1 MPVQLAIL
9 GLGQIG
15 ASIGLALDQ
24 HKDTILRVGYDPDGH
39 RLQQAEKNGAIDRA
53 TTKMGSAVQE
63 ADVVLLAL
71 PIGQIRE
78 SLQEISKYLHPG
90 TVVMETSLAKQA
102 VMDWMIE
109 LLPPGCHAIGLLPV
123 INPAYLT
130 SIGVGR
136 DAVRDDLFQNGRM
149 GIVFPVDTPAEVIKV
164 AVDLTHFLG
173 ARPLF
178 LDLLELDGLIASTE
192 VLPQLLTAA
201 FLDAT
206 LDQPGWRDAQKV
218 AGRSYAVLTEP
229 IELAG
234 EPADFA
240 EVAIDHRA
248 NLPRLLD
255 NLIRSLVSFEE
266 DLSQGDKEAIEG
278 RVAKVKQG
286 REEWLQLRFSDKE
299 EPTGLP
305 SIESPTAS
313 EIFGQQIGLGR
324 RKKRK

>member
-1 MPVQLAIL
+1 MPTQLAIL

-24 HKDTILRVGYDPDGH
+24 HKDTILRVGYDPDKH

-53 TTKMGSAVQE
+53 TTNLASAVQE
-63 ADVVLLAL
+63 AEIVLLAQPL
-71 PIGQIRE
+71 
-78 SLQEISKYLHPG
+78 SLIHETLRDMGKYLHPG

-102 VMDWMIE
+102 VIDWMIE
-109 LLPPGCHAIGLLPV
+109 ILPPGCYSIGLLPV

-130 SIGVGR
+130 SIGSDR
-136 DAVRDDLFQNGRM
+136 DAVRDDLFQNGLM

-164 AVDLTHFLG
+164 AVDLTHFLR

-192 VLPQLLTAA
+192 VLPQLLAAA
-201 FLDAT
+201 FLEAT
-206 LDQPGWRDAQKV
+206 LGQPGWRDAQKV

-240 EVAIDHRA
+240 QAAMAHRT

-255 NLIRSLVSFEE
+255 NLIRALVSFQE
-266 DLSQGDKEAIEG
+266 DLSQGDKEAIES

-286 REEWLQLRFSDKE
+286 REEWLKNRFSDKG

>member
-9 GLGQIG
+9 GLSQIG

-24 HKDTILRVGYDPDGH
+24 HKDTILRIGYDPDVH
-39 RLQQAEKNGAIDRA
+39 RLRQAEKNGAIDRA
-53 TTKMGSAVQE
+53 TQNIASAVQE
-63 ADVVLLAL
+63 AAIVLLAL

-78 SLQEISKYLHPG
+78 SLQEISKYLHPE
-90 TVVMETSLAKQA
+90 TVVIETSLAKQA

-109 LLPPGCHAIGLLPV
+109 LFPPECHAIGLLPV

-130 SIGVGR
+130 TIGTGR
-136 DAVRDDLFQNGRM
+136 DAARDDLFKNGLM
-149 GIVFPVDTPAEVIKV
+149 GIVFPADTPAEVIKV

-192 VLPQLLTAA
+192 VLPQLLAAA
-201 FLDAT
+201 FLEAT
-206 LDQPGWRDAQKV
+206 LGQPGWRDAQKIV
-218 AGRSYAVLTEP
+218 GRSYAVLTEP

-234 EPADFA
+234 DPADFA
-240 EVAIDHRA
+240 EVAIGHRT

-255 NLIRSLVSFEE
+255 NLIRSLISFEE
-266 DLSQGDKEAIEG
+266 DLSQGDKEAIER

-286 REEWLQLRFSDKE
+286 REEWLKLRFSDKG
-299 EPTGLP
+299 EPTGVP
-305 SIESPTAS
+305 AIESPTAS